1 MNSDIRESLDRLGQ
15 VPSTD
20 LAGIDNELTTLLTA
34 LRKEVENQTG
44 VVNTADST
52 DPAYS
57 AAASDLVV
65 LLQLS
70 QAAADSKAELSRLAV
85 SAGKAVGRVTK
96 KAPK

>member
-1 MNSDIRESLDRLGQ
+1 MKSDIRESLVRLEQ

-34 LRKEVENQTG
+34 LRKEVETQSS

-52 DPAYS
+52 DPAYN
-57 AAASDLVV
+57 AAANDLVV

-70 QAAADSKAELSRLAV
+70 QAAADSKAELSKLAV
-85 SAGKAVGRVTK
+85 SVGKAVGRVTK